1 MGFSLARSMPEG
13 REVRTPRHP
22 LLQRSPRARI
32 GTPPVQ
38 RQRPQAPDLTPAQ
51 RAVANQAMYSV
62 LARLNAAAT
71 NGNTKAADA
80 VEQYRSSK

>member
-1 MGFSLARSMPEG
+1 MPEG

-51 RAVANQAMYSV
+51 HTALLAKPPEDRLTAIRA
-62 LARLNAAAT
+62 L
-71 NGNTKAADA
+71 KA
-80 VEQYRSSK
+80 QPRP